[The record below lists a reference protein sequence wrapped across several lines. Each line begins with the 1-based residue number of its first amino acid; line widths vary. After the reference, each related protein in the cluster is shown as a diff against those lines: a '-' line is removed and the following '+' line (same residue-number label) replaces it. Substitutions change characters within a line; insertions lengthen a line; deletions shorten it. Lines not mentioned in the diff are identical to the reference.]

1 MSATAYRFCKE
12 CAVRPCQLQACIQRA
27 RLPCPVVQRRCCRIA
42 AAHASGLHSVVQ
54 TSCRQRAAPA
64 APSLLLGQ
72 RCAPG
77 AWLAVGRSWERMRKA
92 ETEGKIKGRGTSLCG
107 NPGCTW
113 GWRGTRRTAAACR
126 QSAQCRMGIGES
138 ACFARPATLGFDE
151 GAA

>member
-1 MSATAYRFCKE
+1 MRS
-12 CAVRPCQLQACIQRA
+12 CQLQACVRRA
-27 RLPCPVVQRRCCRIA
+27 LLPCSVVQRRCRRIA
-42 AAHASGLHSVVQ
+42 PAHARGLHSAVH

-64 APSLLLGQ
+64 ASSLPLAQ

-77 AWLAVGRSWERMRKA
+77 AWLAVGRSWERMRMA

-107 NPGCTW
+107 KPGCTL
-113 GWRGTRRTAAACR
+113 GWRGTRQRAAACR
-126 QSAQCRMGIGES
+126 QSAQCRIGIGEG

>member
-1 MSATAYRFCKE
+1 MRS
-12 CAVRPCQLQACIQRA
+12 CQLQACVRRA
-27 RLPCPVVQRRCCRIA
+27 LLPCSVVQRRSRRIA
-42 AAHASGLHSVVQ
+42 PAHARGLHSAVQ

-64 APSLLLGQ
+64 ASSLPFAQ
-72 RCAPG
+72 RCALG

-107 NPGCTW
+107 KPVCTW
-113 GWRGTRRTAAACR
+113 GWRGTRQRAAACR
-126 QSAQCRMGIGES
+126 QSAQCRIGIGEG